1 MAKKGRLTS
10 EEKTRLQ
17 EHAKLLF
24 LAEKITAK
32 DLAEKVGVSEKTIGD
47 WIREGKWDRLKRNTF
62 LTRQE
67 QHAKLLEEL
76 ERMNEDI
83 AGADGL
89 GYADAKQ
96 ANARRLL
103 VRDIK
108 DLEAEEHGT
117 SDIISVLIA
126 FLEFSRKR
134 DPQLAKTISH
144 LSDLYIKS
152 KL

>member
-1 MAKKGRLTS
+1 MAKKGRLTT

-47 WIREGKWDRLKRNTF
+47 WIKEEKWERLKRNTF

-83 AGADGL
+83 ALSGV
-89 GYADAKQ
+89 GYADSKQ

-108 DLEAEEHGT
+108 DLEGEAIGV
-117 SDIISVLIA
+117 SDIISVQVGFI
-126 FLEFSRKR
+126 EFARKR
-134 DPQLAKTISH
+134 DAEQAKTISD